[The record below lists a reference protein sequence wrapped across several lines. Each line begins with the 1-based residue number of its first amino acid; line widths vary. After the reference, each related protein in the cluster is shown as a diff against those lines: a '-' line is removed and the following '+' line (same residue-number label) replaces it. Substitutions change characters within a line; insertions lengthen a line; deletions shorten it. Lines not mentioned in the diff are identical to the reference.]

1 MAIQWYEKSTPAR
14 DLVFDKVP
22 FWVQVYDIPFR
33 FANKVV
39 AEGIC
44 SGIGEVCPSD
54 FSVMEG
60 SDFMRV
66 RVILDISKP
75 LSRGRKITLD
85 DGSVGWVSFK
95 YEYYQISAIGVVV
108 LLIVTKIVI
117 FGLTVKAPCLWKL
130 VNMERGCEHLC
141 LIQSENPQWLFRVSI
156 SRKKKICIQ
165 PLLVVRH
172 PHQHCKIH
180 RCHKLLRQLKHRR

>member
-39 AEGIC
+39 VEGIC
-44 SGIGEVCPSD
+44 SSIGEICPSN

-60 SDFMRV
+60 GDFMRV

-108 LLIVTKIVI
+108 LLTVTKTVI

-141 LIQSENPQWLFRVSI
+141 LIQSEDPQWLF
-156 SRKKKICIQ
+156 
-165 PLLVVRH
+165 
-172 PHQHCKIH
+172 
-180 RCHKLLRQLKHRR
+180 